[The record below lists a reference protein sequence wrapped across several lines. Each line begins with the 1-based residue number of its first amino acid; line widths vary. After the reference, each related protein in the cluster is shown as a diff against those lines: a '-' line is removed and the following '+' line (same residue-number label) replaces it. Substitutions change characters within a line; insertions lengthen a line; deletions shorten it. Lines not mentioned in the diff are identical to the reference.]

1 MEWIS
6 KHTSELP
13 DWPDSEPGWVI
24 GPSFDND
31 SEKEWQIEQG
41 GYQSDPSEEKEF
53 LLNYVAFVRDASGPF
68 TNYDNKRT
76 KYETDDGRY
85 LYGPEA
91 AKLISGA
98 PDMLTALLFVRT
110 RLYDLDHTE
119 NCPAPKKYE
128 EEDDEEYEEEAD
140 EEEGEEDDCECGYD
154 FIEDVI
160 FKSLSRPGWR

>member
-98 PDMLTALLFVRT
+98 PDMLTALLFVRS
-110 RLYDLDHTE
+110 RLYDADHTE
-119 NCPAPKKYE
+119 DCPAY
-128 EEDDEEYEEEAD
+128 EEYEEEGD
-140 EEEGEEDDCECGYD
+140 EEEREEEDCECGYD
-154 FIEDVI
+154 LIEYVV
-160 FKSLSRPGWR
+160 FKSLSRPGRR

>member
-6 KHTSELP
+6 KHTSELA

-31 SEKEWQIEQG
+31 FEKEWQIDNG

-68 TNYDNKRT
+68 TNYNNKTT

-98 PDMLTALLFVRT
+98 PEISKHIFPGNPQLLACARARGVARAAWA
-110 RLYDLDHTE
+110 DPGDAGDHE
-119 NCPAPKKYE
+119 
-128 EEDDEEYEEEAD
+128 
-140 EEEGEEDDCECGYD
+140 
-154 FIEDVI
+154 
-160 FKSLSRPGWR
+160 